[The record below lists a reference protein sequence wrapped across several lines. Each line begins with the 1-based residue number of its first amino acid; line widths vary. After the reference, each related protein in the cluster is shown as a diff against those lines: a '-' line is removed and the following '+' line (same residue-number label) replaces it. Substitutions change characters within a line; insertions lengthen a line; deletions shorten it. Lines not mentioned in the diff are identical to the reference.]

1 MNRCLLKTITLMF
14 VLCATMGCYDN
25 DKLLDAAHNRAI
37 RTRLEEVR
45 LGQFRTTLPRTELDP
60 TPIEIEAELFGTT
73 VRHKVPKLEETLK
86 SNDYRL
92 RHAVIIALR
101 QTTAAEIADPN
112 LVAFRERLLQVVNG
126 TLGETPVESV
136 GLRTVRFIPL

>member
-1 MNRCLLKTITLMF
+1 MNRCLLQTVTLAIA
-14 VLCATMGCYDN
+14 LCAMAGCYDN
-25 DKLLDAAHNRAI
+25 KKLLDAAHNRAI
-37 RTRLEEVR
+37 RTRLEEVK

-112 LVAFRERLLQVVNG
+112 LVAFRERLLQVVNS